1 MITIDLS
8 DLRRLEKDLKTMA
21 DKAVPFAVRNSLN
34 RSAFEG
40 RRIWQAEIQDEF
52 ILRNRFTANSVR
64 VEQARGLNVNRME
77 AALGSIAPYMDTQE
91 FGGRRTGGGRHGAPI
106 PTAVAA
112 GQAQGT
118 APRTRLVRGAHKL
131 GAIQLTSRGR
141 GTGSKRQR
149 NAIAIKQAAK
159 AGNKYVFLEL
169 ENSKGLFKITGGRR
183 KPRIVMVWDISKRSL
198 IIPPSPT
205 LGPTLKRLEPKML
218 SIHYQALLEQ
228 LKRHGVF
235 GY

>member
-1 MITIDLS
+1 MLKIDLK
-8 DLRRLEKDLKTMA
+8 DFEKAAKDLKTFA
-21 DKAVPFAVRNSLN
+21 DKAVPFAVRNALN
-34 RSAFEG
+34 SGAFEG
-40 RRIWQAEIQDEF
+40 RKLWQAEMGDEF
-52 ILRNRFTANSVR
+52 ILRNRFTANSIRIDKATGFR
-64 VEQARGLNVNRME
+64 VNTMSAT
-77 AALGSIAPYMDTQE
+77 LGSVAPYMRTQE
-91 FGGRRTGGGRHGAPI
+91 FGGRKAGGGRHGMPI
-106 PTAVAA
+106 PTSVAA
-112 GQAQGT
+112 GQGMGT
-118 APRTRLVRGAHKL
+118 NPRTKLVRGPNKL

-141 GTGSKRQR
+141 GTGHRRQR
-149 NAIAIKQAAK
+149 NAVAIAQATK